1 MHMIKV
7 AIPHKIYSE
16 NKLKIKNIIKK
27 YGMSWDGGK
36 NGWVNAATGDG
47 VYIDRA
53 IMDMILSDSFSGDMP
68 MTMFIQSGNEEF
80 LAEMEAKCKALGG
93 EFLRGVTPE
102 PATDKRPSVKKV
114 VPVSGQEDLQSRN
127 VFVRLNIRDAEGCNT
142 PEFSARGLADLQDIN
157 GRWERRKEQILKEYR
172 HLKLADEDLSKF
184 IHREEIAFRKN
195 NACWVTGE
203 FPGSEKG
210 SSGSS
215 SDE

>member
-1 MHMIKV
+1 MIKV

-80 LAEMEAKCKALGG
+80 LAEMEAKCKSLGG
-93 EFLRGVTPE
+93 EFLRDVTPE
-102 PATDKRPSVKKV
+102 PATEKGSSVQKV
-114 VPVSGQEDLQSRN
+114 VPVSKKDLQKSRD
-127 VFVRLNIRDAEGCNT
+127 VFVKLNVRDAEGCNT
-142 PEFSARGLADLQDIN
+142 PEFSAKGLADLKDIN
-157 GRWERRKEQILKEYR
+157 RRWERRKEQILKEYR
-172 HLKLADEDLSKF
+172 HLKLDDEDLNKF

-203 FPGSEKG
+203 FPGSEKVSTG
-210 SSGSS
+210 TS